1 MCEEHLYL
9 VCISCIQHTKHN
21 INNVC
26 PFVALVLVAFS
37 SVGMEWIADFMA
49 PEMVTGKE
57 RQGTGMDWW
66 ALGVMLF
73 EITLGTLPF
82 HSELPFQS
90 SNNEV
95 FRSIVNAE
103 LKFPR
108 HHNLSRS
115 AVDFIRHLL
124 RKVRGGVGC
133 WRVEGRQRIDRRC
146 CGVFFF
152 YRLSPIPTYRT
163 IPHQPR

>member
-1 MCEEHLYL
+1 
-9 VCISCIQHTKHN
+9 
-21 INNVC
+21 
-26 PFVALVLVAFS
+26 
-37 SVGMEWIADFMA
+37 MA

-57 RQGTGMDWW
+57 QQGTGMDWW

-90 SNNEV
+90 GNEV

-108 HHNLSRS
+108 RHNLSR
-115 AVDFIRHLL
+115 AAEDFIRQLL
-124 RKVRGGVGC
+124 RKVG
-133 WRVEGRQRIDRRC
+133 
-146 CGVFFF
+146 
-152 YRLSPIPTYRT
+152 
-163 IPHQPR
+163 